1 LLAAAI
7 AAEVVATLALR
18 SAEGFTR
25 PLASVVVV
33 VGYGIATV
41 LLSIVIRSMPLSVTY
56 AIWAGAGTAII
67 AAIGMTFLREPAG
80 PLRIASVVVI
90 VAGIVGLNLTSA
102 GH

>member
-1 LLAAAI
+1 
-7 AAEVVATLALR
+7 VATLALR
-18 SAEGFTR
+18 SADGFTR

-41 LLSIVIRSMPLSVTY
+41 LLSLVIRSMPLSVTY

-67 AAIGMTFLREPAG
+67 ATIGMAFLREPAG

-102 GH
+102 EG